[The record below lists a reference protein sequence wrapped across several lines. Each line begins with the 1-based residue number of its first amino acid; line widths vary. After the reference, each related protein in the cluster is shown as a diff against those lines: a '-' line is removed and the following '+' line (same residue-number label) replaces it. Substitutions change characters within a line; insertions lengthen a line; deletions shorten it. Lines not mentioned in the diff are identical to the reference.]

1 MTTPWRHGRRWMLE
15 KEIQFQ
21 KEAIKEQDARQAQDI
36 PLTKNIHIQLKTF
49 LFPAIRREQIRRS
62 ADVGCPIVDIPCS
75 PGCAS
80 LRLRMYLPSEG
91 SIGHPCRLLMPCR
104 GPAAVVPPRFRGH
117 PPLLPARKALCR
129 IPPFP
134 VTGQKHFS
142 QAEDGDLPSTPEEKF
157 YGERGPG
164 GDAFS
169 KAPSSPGKPPKLP
182 FQKTRLPLPH
192 PRRHLPGRARPGA
205 HRPRRGQ
212 ASATARA
219 GAP

>member
-1 MTTPWRHGRRWMLE
+1 MAAVGCLE

-21 KEAIKEQDARQAQDI
+21 KEAIKEQDARQAQDM
-36 PLTKNIHIQLKTF
+36 PLTKKYPHPAKNIPVSCHPPETDTPVCRCRMSHRGHPLLAWLRI
-49 LFPAIRREQIRRS
+49 PA
-62 ADVGCPIVDIPCS
+62 P
-75 PGCAS
+75 PGYA
-80 LRLRMYLPSEG
+80 LPSEG

-117 PPLLPARKALCR
+117 PPLLPTRKALCR

-134 VTGQKHFS
+134 VTGRKHFP
-142 QAEDGDLPSTPEEKF
+142 QAEDGDLPSTPEKKF

-164 GDAFS
+164 EGDAFS

-182 FQKTRLPLPH
+182 LQKTRLPLPH
-192 PRRHLPGRARPGA
+192 PRCHLPGRARPGA

>member
-1 MTTPWRHGRRWMLE
+1 MAAVGCLE

-36 PLTKNIHIQLKTF
+36 PLMKNIRIQLKTF
-49 LFPAIRREQIRRS
+49 LFPAIRRKQIRRS

-80 LRLRMYLPSEG
+80 LRLPDMPFLPKGASA
-91 SIGHPCRLLMPCR
+91 I
-104 GPAAVVPPRFRGH
+104 PAACSCPAVARQRSCRHGSVAIRPSCRPGKRCAASPLSRSRDENTSRKPKTETCRPLRKKSFTGRG
-117 PPLLPARKALCR
+117 
-129 IPPFP
+129 
-134 VTGQKHFS
+134 
-142 QAEDGDLPSTPEEKF
+142 
-157 YGERGPG
+157 GPG
-164 GDAFS
+164 EGDAFS

-182 FQKTRLPLPH
+182 LQKTRLPLPH
-192 PRRHLPGRARPGA
+192 PRCHLPGRARPGA

>member
-1 MTTPWRHGRRWMLE
+1 MAAVGCLE

-21 KEAIKEQDARQAQDI
+21 KEAIKEQDARQAQDM

-80 LRLRMYLPSEG
+80 LRLPDIPFLPKGASA
-91 SIGHPCRLLMPCR
+91 I
-104 GPAAVVPPRFRGH
+104 PAACSCPAVARQRSCRHGSGPSA
-117 PPLLPARKALCR
+117 LLAGPESAGR
-129 IPPFP
+129 PPFP
-134 VTGQKHFS
+134 GHGTKT
-142 QAEDGDLPSTPEEKF
+142 LPASRRRRPAVHSRKKVLR
-157 YGERGPG
+157 GE

-182 FQKTRLPLPH
+182 LQKTRLPLPH
-192 PRRHLPGRARPGA
+192 PRCHLPGRARPGA